1 MHLVVDGSN
10 IATEGRTHPSIHQ
23 LREAVQA
30 LAAEHPGAKITVVV
44 DATFGHRIDPVE
56 VPEFD
61 AAVANNELV
70 APPAGAIGRG
80 DAFVLGIAD
89 KVNGSI
95 LSNDSYQEFHGQY
108 AWLFDEGRLI
118 GGKPVPHVGWVFV
131 NRLPVRGP
139 LSRKS
144 VSEAKRKGGR
154 SKGPTAPLAGDGSVR
169 VGSAEASKPMP
180 VPTAPPP
187 GVVVARG
194 GKKAAAAAKAPAAAP
209 PKKAPKQGRVAPA
222 PAEQRAASERATPN
236 EPLNDQLAFLSFVA
250 EHPVGAPVVAVVD
263 HYSSHGAYVRIGEVR
278 GYVPLRLM
286 GTPPPTSAR
295 SAMKIGETVRL
306 VVHQYVAA
314 KRSIDL
320 AVPDASAA
328 PAATTPSGRKS
339 STSTAGLRK
348 VAAAPSADAAGRSPA
363 KAAGTK
369 AAGTKSAGAKGAG
382 TTTAAKKA
390 AGAKAAGTK
399 AAAKK
404 AATVGRVEAAPKAAV
419 TKAAGGTPARASKAS
434 KASKASSRAAATSTG
449 TGTTTR
455 TSTSTR
461 KAAPAKAAAGKAAV
475 ATASPRTATTPTAA
489 KASARAATASKAT
502 SPAAK
507 SPAAKSSGAKSV
519 STAASTSAARPSAA
533 RTSASRRT
541 KG

>member
-1 MHLVVDGSN
+1 MPVHLVVDGSN

-30 LAAEHPGAKITVVV
+30 LAAEHPSAKITVVV
-44 DATFGHRIDPVE
+44 DATFGHRIDPAE

-154 SKGPTAPLAGDGSVR
+154 TKGPTAPIAGDGSVR
-169 VGSAEASKPMP
+169 VGSAEANKPMP
-180 VPTAPPP
+180 VPKTPPP
-187 GVVVARG
+187 GAVLSRAA
-194 GKKAAAAAKAPAAAP
+194 KKAADAAAKA
-209 PKKAPKQGRVAPA
+209 APA
-222 PAEQRAASERATPN
+222 PAKKGAKQARVEHDPAQRPAAVERATPH
-236 EPLNDQLAFLSFVA
+236 EPLNDQLAFLAFVA
-250 EHPVGAPVVAVVD
+250 EHPVGAPVEAVVD
-263 HYSSHGAYVRIGEVR
+263 HYSSHGAYVRIGAVR

-286 GTPPPTSAR
+286 GTPAPTSAR
-295 SAMKIGETVRL
+295 SAMKIGETVQL

-320 AVPDASAA
+320 AVAGAVAAA
-328 PAATTPSGRKS
+328 PAAEPSARTS
-339 STSTAGLRK
+339 RTSTAGLRK
-348 VAAAPSADAAGRSPA
+348 AA
-363 KAAGTK
+363 
-369 AAGTKSAGAKGAG
+369 
-382 TTTAAKKA
+382 
-390 AGAKAAGTK
+390 
-399 AAAKK
+399 
-404 AATVGRVEAAPKAAV
+404 
-419 TKAAGGTPARASKAS
+419 
-434 KASKASSRAAATSTG
+434 
-449 TGTTTR
+449 
-455 TSTSTR
+455 
-461 KAAPAKAAAGKAAV
+461 AAV
-475 ATASPRTATTPTAA
+475 ALVSAGVAA
-489 KASARAATASKAT
+489 GVRY
-502 SPAAK
+502 
-507 SPAAKSSGAKSV
+507 
-519 STAASTSAARPSAA
+519 ARPHP
-533 RTSASRRT
+533 
-541 KG
+541 

>member
-1 MHLVVDGSN
+1 MPVHLVVDGSN

-30 LAAEHPGAKITVVV
+30 LSAEHPAAKITVVV
-44 DATFGHRIDPVE
+44 DATFGHRIDPAE

-95 LSNDSYQEFHGQY
+95 LSNDSYQEFHGQH

-154 SKGPTAPLAGDGSVR
+154 AKGPTAPVVGDGSVR
-169 VGSAEASKPMP
+169 VGSMEANKPMP

-187 GVVVARG
+187 GAVLSRAA
-194 GKKAAAAAKAPAAAP
+194 KKAADAAAKA
-209 PKKAPKQGRVAPA
+209 APA
-222 PAEQRAASERATPN
+222 QGKKVAKQARATSDDGAGRAVTAPAERATPH

-250 EHPVGAPVVAVVD
+250 EHPVGAAVEAVVD
-263 HYSSHGAYVRIGEVR
+263 HYSSHGAYVRIGAVR

-286 GTPPPTSAR
+286 GTPAPTSAR
-295 SAMKIGETVRL
+295 SAMKIGETVQL

-320 AVPDASAA
+320 AVAGAGTGAAA
-328 PAATTPSGRKS
+328 PSRGSA
-339 STSTAGLRK
+339 TSTAGLRK
-348 VAAAPSADAAGRSPA
+348 VAAAVEPGATPGRASAKKVSPA
-363 KAAGTK
+363 ASRSKKAAVAPTK
-369 AAGTKSAGAKGAG
+369 AVPAV
-382 TTTAAKKA
+382 TTTSKASPKRGATASSTATSAAAARPVAAKKA
-390 AGAKAAGTK
+390 TP
-399 AAAKK
+399 AKK
-404 AATVGRVEAAPKAAV
+404 AAPAKKVAPAKKTAPATTVAPAKKV
-419 TKAAGGTPARASKAS
+419 GPAKKVAPAKKTAPATTVAPSKKVGPA
-434 KASKASSRAAATSTG
+434 K
-449 TGTTTR
+449 
-455 TSTSTR
+455 
-461 KAAPAKAAAGKAAV
+461 KAAPAKAAPTKKAAP
-475 ATASPRTATTPTAA
+475 SR
-489 KASARAATASKAT
+489 
-502 SPAAK
+502 
-507 SPAAKSSGAKSV
+507 
-519 STAASTSAARPSAA
+519 AASTSRS
-533 RTSASRRT
+533 